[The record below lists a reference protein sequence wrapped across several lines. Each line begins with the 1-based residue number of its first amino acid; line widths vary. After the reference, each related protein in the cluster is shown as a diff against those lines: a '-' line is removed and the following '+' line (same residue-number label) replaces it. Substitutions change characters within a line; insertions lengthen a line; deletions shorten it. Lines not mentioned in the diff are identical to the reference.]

1 MDNIAHTLVGAALG
15 RAVADRRAPYP
26 ALVGA
31 FAANLPDIIERIIA
45 PAGRRF
51 DYLTMHRAI
60 THSLVGAAGQ
70 IAVLTLAVGGAAT
83 WWARRQGRAAPSWRW
98 ILALIAAAV
107 SSHLVMDWQG
117 SYGLR
122 PFLPWSDRWYY
133 GDWVAI
139 VDPFFWLVPLVALVW
154 GERLRPVSL
163 LLFATALAGCN
174 GVVLSY
180 DDAASWLGPAC
191 VAVSLAGLAGWARLQ
206 VGPGVRRA
214 IAAGACA
221 LLVIYTLAQAVAS
234 IPVKRATRAAAERR
248 FGAGAQWATLTDVG
262 RPFDWEPVVASRDT
276 VAGPDWALARHL
288 DDPRVR
294 AALATER
301 GRAIAAFARFLVADV
316 DSSGTGVTVFL
327 RDARYARTGRRGW
340 AAVTV
345 RLAGE

>member
-1 MDNIAHTLVGAALG
+1 LG
-15 RAVADRRAPYP
+15 RTVADRRAPYP

-31 FAANLPDIIERIIA
+31 FAANLPDIIERIVA

-70 IAVLTLAVGGAAT
+70 IAVLTLAVGGATT

-98 ILALIAAAV
+98 ILALIAATV

-133 GDWVAI
+133 GDWVA
-139 VDPFFWLVPLVALVW
+139 V
-154 GERLRPVSL
+154 RLL
-163 LLFATALAGCN
+163 FFATALAGCN

-180 DDAASWLGPAC
+180 AEAASWLGLAC
-191 VAVSLAGLAGWARLQ
+191 VAVSLAGLAGWTRPQ
-206 VGPGVRRA
+206 VGPGARRA
-214 IAAGACA
+214 IATGACA
-221 LLVIYTLAQAVAS
+221 LLVIYTMAQAVAS

-301 GRAIAAFARFLVADV
+301 GQAIAAFARFLVADV

>member
-31 FAANLPDIIERIIA
+31 FAANLPDIIERIVA

-70 IAVLTLAVGGAAT
+70 IAVLTLAVGGATT

-98 ILALIAAAV
+98 ILALIAATV

-154 GERLRPVSL
+154 GERLHPVRL
-163 LLFATALAGCN
+163 LFFATALAGCN

-180 DDAASWLGPAC
+180 ADAASWLGPAC
-191 VAVSLAGLAGWARLQ
+191 VAVSLGGLAGWTRLQ
-206 VGPGVRRA
+206 VGPGARRA
-214 IAAGACA
+214 IATGACA
-221 LLVIYTLAQAVAS
+221 LLVIYPMA
-234 IPVKRATRAAAERR
+234 P
-248 FGAGAQWATLTDVG
+248 
-262 RPFDWEPVVASRDT
+262 
-276 VAGPDWALARHL
+276 
-288 DDPRVR
+288 
-294 AALATER
+294 
-301 GRAIAAFARFLVADV
+301 V